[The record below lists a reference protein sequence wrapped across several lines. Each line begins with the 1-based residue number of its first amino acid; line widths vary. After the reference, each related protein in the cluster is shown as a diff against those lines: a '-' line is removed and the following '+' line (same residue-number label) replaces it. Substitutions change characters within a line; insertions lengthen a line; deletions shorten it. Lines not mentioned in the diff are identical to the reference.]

1 MRLSTKSRYATR
13 ILLDMAKQYKKGT
26 IQSKDIARRQNI
38 SQKYLEQIIIPL
50 KKANYIKSVRGAK
63 GGHMLAKSPEAITVG
78 EIVALLEGGSSLTE
92 CSENPEACDKVDT
105 CLTRYLWRETAKAMY
120 EKLNSI
126 TYSDL
131 IEMEQGMDQCE
142 MSKHIAM

>member
-1 MRLSTKSRYATR
+1 M
-13 ILLDMAKQYKKGT
+13 
-26 IQSKDIARRQNI
+26 
-38 SQKYLEQIIIPL
+38 
-50 KKANYIKSVRGAK
+50 
-63 GGHMLAKSPEAITVG
+63 AKSPEAITVG